1 MEEEISLDP
10 QQYIHLGVLVD
21 LEVIWMY
28 GVKLGSIRIHVALVN
43 KLDDSGAS
51 DLRAEKFELQ

>member
-1 MEEEISLDP
+1 
-10 QQYIHLGVLVD
+10 
-21 LEVIWMY
+21 MY
-28 GVKLGSIRIHVALVN
+28 GVKLGSIRIHIALVN